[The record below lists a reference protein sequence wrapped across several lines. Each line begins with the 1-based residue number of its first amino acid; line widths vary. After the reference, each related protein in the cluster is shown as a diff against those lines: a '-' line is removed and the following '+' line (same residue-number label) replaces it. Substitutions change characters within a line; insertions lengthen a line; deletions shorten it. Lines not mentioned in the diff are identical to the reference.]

1 MNEDVNKVLAMADVQ
16 ERLDNYGAEDG
27 GGSSERFAE
36 FIRKEIVLWRQ
47 VVKDG
52 NVKGDT

>member
-1 MNEDVNKVLAMADVQ
+1 MNEHVNKVLAMADAQ
-16 ERLDNYGAEDG
+16 ERLDNCGAEDG
-27 GGSSERFAE
+27 GGSPERFTE
-36 FIRKEIVLWRQ
+36 FIHKEIVLWRQ